1 MSTQEDVEYIDEV
14 EEEESPFLPDTNIQF
29 AWDSTSLEYIKRC
42 PRLYYYKMIVGYTS
56 NEEDVNLRFGAEFHQ
71 ALHDYQL
78 LIADDI
84 EHDEAL
90 FLAIKELLLRTDEW
104 RPENKY
110 KNRPFLIRS
119 VIRYLDKYKDDP
131 CKTVVRPD
139 GTPAVELSFRLE
151 LEYGPT
157 PEQPYLL
164 CGHIDRMVESQG
176 TEFFM
181 DYKTT
186 TTTPSNWYWDQF
198 HPHNQ
203 MTLYTFAAN
212 VIFDTPIKGGIV
224 RSGQIMIE
232 DTRFT
237 EGMTYRTEG
246 EIEEWLFDLKH
257 WLVMA
262 KTYAE
267 NNYWPMND
275 TACDKYGGCKFR
287 SVCSKAPGVR
297 DKFIKADF
305 KEQPIWNPL
314 RAR

>member
-1 MSTQEDVEYIDEV
+1 MSEAEYIDES
-14 EEEESPFLPDTNIQF
+14 EEEESPFLPGTNIQF
-29 AWDSTSLEYIKRC
+29 AWDSTSLELIKRC

-71 ALHDYQL
+71 AMHDYQL
-78 LIADDI
+78 LIADEI

-90 FLAIKELLLRTDEW
+90 YLTLKDLLIRTDDW
-104 RPENKY
+104 RPENKW
-110 KNRPFLIRS
+110 KNRTFLVRS

-131 CKTVVRPD
+131 CVTVKRSD

-151 LEYGPT
+151 LDYGPI

-164 CGHIDRMVESQG
+164 CGHIDRMVEFNG

-186 TTTPSNWYWDQF
+186 TTTPSDWYWGQF

-203 MTLYTFAAN
+203 MTLYTFASS

-224 RSGQIMIE
+224 RSGQIMME

-246 EIEEWLFDLKH
+246 EIEEWLFDLQH
-257 WLVMA
+257 WLATA
-262 KTYAE
+262 KSYAT
-267 NNYWPMND
+267 NGYWPMND

-287 SVCSKAPGVR
+287 DICSKSPNVR
-297 DKFIKADF
+297 EKFIKADF

-314 RAR
+314 RTR

>member
-1 MSTQEDVEYIDEV
+1 MSIQEEEV
-14 EEEESPFLPDTNIQF
+14 YEIEEEESPFLPDTNIQF

-56 NEEDVNLRFGAEFHQ
+56 NDEDVNLRFGAEFHQ
-71 ALHDYQL
+71 TLHDYQL

-84 EHDEAL
+84 EHEEAL
-90 FLAIKELLLRTDEW
+90 FLAVKDLLIRTDDW

-110 KNRPFLIRS
+110 KNRLFLIRS

-131 CKTVVRPD
+131 CKTVTRPD

-157 PEQPYLL
+157 PEQPYVL
-164 CGHIDRMVESQG
+164 CGHIDRMVELQG

-186 TTTPSNWYWDQF
+186 TTTPSDWYWNQF

-203 MTLYTFAAN
+203 MTLYTFAAS

-224 RSGQIMIE
+224 RSGQIMME

-237 EGMTYRTEG
+237 DGMTYRTEG
-246 EIEEWLFDLKH
+246 EIDEWLFDLKH
-257 WLVMA
+257 WLIMA

-287 SVCSKAPGVR
+287 GICSKAPGVR